1 MKTVFKKALS
11 AIIALL
17 MIAALLPAGFVSFA
31 WDDVED
37 DDKCGE
43 NLTWSLDDGVLT
55 ISGSGAMDDFMF
67 GGPWGY
73 SPTAVVIEEGVTSI
87 GECAF
92 YQNSWIESIRLPS
105 TLASIGEDAF
115 YKCYSLESITVAD
128 GNKNYRSAG
137 GCLIETKTGT
147 LLTAAKG
154 FTIPD
159 DGSVKAIAKQ
169 AFAYFEWMTDP
180 VIPDSVESIGYWA
193 FDRTGYYQNDENW
206 KDGALYIGKWL
217 ISCKD
222 YDLPDRFEVKP
233 GTVGVAGK
241 AAINCDFN
249 ELVLP
254 DSLKY
259 IGYSGFQSLRKL
271 TSLTLPAGLKV
282 IGEWAFGYCP
292 KITSVT
298 IPASV
303 DEIREYAFY
312 GCNALTEINFNEG
325 LKLIGQDAFYT
336 SASYAPPT
344 IPFSVKSI
352 GTNAFKCNGLKLRVY
367 EYSYGLRYAIEN
379 EIEYILLPHDPVAVK
394 GDFDG
399 DGEISVADALAALRI
414 AAKLVAETPEAVE
427 IGDTDG
433 DGHVTVADALAI
445 LRVAAKLAGS
455 L

>member
-1 MKTVFKKALS
+1 MKNVIKKTVS
-11 AIIALL
+11 AILALL
-17 MIAALLPAGFVSFA
+17 MTAALLPAGFVSFA

-55 ISGSGAMDDFMF
+55 ISGTGDMTDFMF

-159 DGSVKAIAKQ
+159 DGSVTAIADD
-169 AFAYFEWMTDP
+169 AFAYFEWLTEP
-180 VIPDSVESIGYWA
+180 SLPDSITSIGDCA
-193 FDRTGYYQNDENW
+193 FDRTGFHENDDNW
-206 KDGALYIGKWL
+206 KDGALYLGKWL
-217 ISCKD
+217 IDTETS
-222 YDLPDRFEVKP
+222 DLPNPFEIKP
-233 GTVGVAGK
+233 GTVGLASKSVIFYKYA
-241 AAINCDFN
+241 DV
-249 ELVLP
+249 VLP
-254 DSLKY
+254 ESLKY
-259 IGYSGFQSLRKL
+259 VGAYAFQSAKL
-271 TSLTLPAGLKV
+271 TSLTLPSSVEV
-282 IGEWAFGYCP
+282 IEEWAFGYCSR
-292 KITSVT
+292 ITSVA

-303 DEIREYAFY
+303 REIEEYAFY
-312 GCNALTEINFNEG
+312 ACNALGGITFNEG
-325 LKLIGQDAFYT
+325 LKSIGKCAFYT
-336 SASYAPPT
+336 SGSYGKPT
-344 IPFSVKSI
+344 IPFSVGFI
-352 GTNAFKCNGLKLRVY
+352 GLHAFNEDTTLRVY
-367 EYSYGLRYAIEN
+367 EYSYALRHAIEN
-379 EIEYILLPHDPVAVK
+379 EISYELLPHDPVVTK

-414 AAKLVAETPEAVE
+414 AAKLVAETPETVE
-427 IGDTDG
+427 TGDTDG

-445 LRVAAKLAGS
+445 LRVAAKLAVS